1 MNITRKYILPNCI
14 LVLEGLP
21 DASETESDDFAPK
34 PLSILM
40 NAEFHFIGSNQ
51 KLTGGN
57 DFFKN
62 VVNAVSDYAQEFLSG
77 LPHLSNSQAEFPQVH
92 ITNIEEKNLHRLIC
106 EPEPNTGQQKSEIDL
121 TTVEFFDLVDTV
133 DQMYGDRLTLP
144 DLNLKLQA
152 LSKRYRQPE
161 QPLVERA
168 TPAVVGVASLALA
181 SAIFFMIPPPQV
193 PEPQPRIE
201 ANPTETLPTTPQTSP
216 PGNEPE
222 GE

>member
-1 MNITRKYILPNCI
+1 MNITRKYILPNCT

-21 DASETESDDFAPK
+21 DAAETESDDFAPK

-51 KLTGGN
+51 KLTGGS

-121 TTVEFFDLVDTV
+121 TTVEFFDLVEAV
-133 DQMYGDRLTLP
+133 DQFFVDNQTLR
-144 DLNLKLQA
+144 DMTLELQA
-152 LSKRYRQPE
+152 VSRKHRQPDE
-161 QPLVERA
+161 PLLQRV
-168 TPAVVGVASLALA
+168 TPVFIGIASLAFA
-181 SAIFFMIPPPQV
+181 TATFFVLPIPEV
-193 PEPQPRIE
+193 PELE
-201 ANPTETLPTTPQTSP
+201 PTPDSNSTEVLPTPLEER
-216 PGNEPE
+216 EPE
-222 GE
+222 N